1 MLDLKLAQ
9 VIEGQG
15 VRALLFYDQQVIIV
29 ANSVEQWVIVCNKNY
44 IAETCSKYRVLE
56 KLSPAAHG
64 FERVNT
70 AGQKKYFSVCK
81 LINNKS
87 NRGITVFKV
96 RHPRC
101 FASSRRLLVF
111 LVSFY
116 GVRGERRKESREKV
130 PAAKALN

>member
-70 AGQKKYFSVCK
+70 AGQKEYFSVCIK
-81 LINNKS
+81 DKI
-87 NRGITVFKV
+87 
-96 RHPRC
+96 
-101 FASSRRLLVF
+101 
-111 LVSFY
+111 
-116 GVRGERRKESREKV
+116 
-130 PAAKALN
+130 

>member
-1 MLDLKLAQ
+1 MFPIQLNS
-9 VIEGQG
+9 G
-15 VRALLFYDQQVIIV
+15 LLFVIKIT
-29 ANSVEQWVIVCNKNY
+29 SGS

-81 LINNKS
+81 INTKS
-87 NRGITVFKV
+87 ITNLHKRKYRGIKVFKV
-96 RHPRC
+96 RHPWC
-101 FASSRRLLVF
+101 FASSRRLQVF
-111 LVSFY
+111 LVTFY
-116 GVRGERRKESREKV
+116 IVRGERRKESRQKV

>member
-1 MLDLKLAQ
+1 MTSRSLLLPIQ
-9 VIEGQG
+9 LNSG
-15 VRALLFYDQQVIIV
+15 LLFVIKIT
-29 ANSVEQWVIVCNKNY
+29 SGS